1 MPDRCRSR
9 IARYLW
15 FVWIFEAVVSGTL
28 VRADPR
34 RHNLA
39 FYRVPEVKVIRS
51 AQRASHVACVA
62 GIAALCSTGCSSQSF
77 SVASLNPFSKAG
89 DKVAA
94 APAET
99 PSQPGQLA
107 SMRQAVTGQANS
119 LSTAT
124 SSAWNKT
131 KNGVTGLF
139 GGSESTVAADGT
151 KLPDNDPT
159 RLSTPASVSPE
170 VFVAQGALWETTG
183 DFTKAMDSYNRAV
196 QAEPNNAAALAS
208 VARLQLRQQNFPQAS
223 ESFEKAL
230 KVSPKDSALLND
242 YGMTRAKM
250 GDTAGADRAISE
262 ALTISPGT
270 SRFAN
275 NLANIRFDAGNQE
288 GAMQVLLQHNKPAV
302 AHFNMAY
309 MQYQS
314 GNYAEAKN
322 QLSEVL
328 KYEPAAS
335 HDSAVAQAVSRS
347 RDMLTTIDA
356 GATRIAQ
363 AGSGVMAS
371 ANQISSA
378 FAGQP
383 TAQPSQVVPSSAGTW
398 TEPTTAPASGSPA
411 APPAGGFAL
420 PPGVFDQTI
429 R

>member
-1 MPDRCRSR
+1 M
-9 IARYLW
+9 
-15 FVWIFEAVVSGTL
+15 
-28 VRADPR
+28 
-34 RHNLA
+34 
-39 FYRVPEVKVIRS
+39 
-51 AQRASHVACVA
+51 
-62 GIAALCSTGCSSQSF
+62 
-77 SVASLNPFSKAG
+77 ASLNPFSKAE

-94 APAET
+94 ASATPAET
-99 PSQPGQLA
+99 PPQTGQLA
-107 SMRQAVTGQANS
+107 SMRQTVTGQANN
-119 LSTAT
+119 LSMAT

-139 GGSESTVAADGT
+139 GGTSATAAEDGT
-151 KLPDNDPT
+151 KLADDDPT

-196 QAEPNNAAALAS
+196 QTEPNNAAALAS
-208 VARLQLRQQNFPQAS
+208 IARLQLRQQDFAQAS
-223 ESFEKAL
+223 QSFEKAL

-242 YGMTRAKM
+242 YGTVRAKL
-250 GDTAGADRAISE
+250 GDSAGADRAISD
-262 ALTISPGT
+262 ALVISPGT

-275 NLANIRFDAGNQE
+275 NLANIRFNAGNKD
-288 GAMQVLLQHNKPAV
+288 GALEVLMQHNKPAV

-309 MQYQS
+309 LQYQA

-335 HDSAVAQAVSRS
+335 NDSAIAQAVSRS

-363 AGSGVMAS
+363 AGSGVLTT
-371 ANQISSA
+371 ANQISST
-378 FAGQP
+378 FAG
-383 TAQPSQVVPSSAGTW
+383 QPSQVVPSAGTAPSEV
-398 TEPTTAPASGSPA
+398 TAGPVATQPQPPASTPTTAPAAQPA
-411 APPAGGFAL
+411 TTPPAGAFVL